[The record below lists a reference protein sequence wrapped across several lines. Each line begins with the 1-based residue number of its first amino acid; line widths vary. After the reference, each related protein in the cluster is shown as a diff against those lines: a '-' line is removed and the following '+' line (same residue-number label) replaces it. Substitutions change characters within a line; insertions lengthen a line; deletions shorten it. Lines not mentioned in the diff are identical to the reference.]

1 MTRDNTLITDPNSLF
16 AISRALR
23 KTIIKTDQNPT
34 NRNNAI
40 RDEKHLSYR
49 SNNKD
54 QFETFKYDILT
65 NLEQLD
71 NYILELETVL
81 GKITSDEDAV
91 KLAQS
96 VRKEQVK
103 KLKADTPKAPKS
115 PKPPKPPPKTT
126 PSEKGKK
133 GKKKG
138 AGRYRGGA
146 FPIDP
151 DNLLDSLAQVVQ
163 QTSDVELRNLIKYY
177 LGQVQSYLSQYEAMA
192 LGKDDVIAGMTKIYN
207 DLKAGNPSFNF
218 SELEQ
223 IGEGDALER
232 MNDAMM
238 IYLDT
243 LPDIVPVVLPLLPP
257 ATVADVEASLKGKRR
272 AIPILT
278 GNEFI
283 ISTLSKINI
292 ILTKLIAEYNG
303 KILVNYKKFLQSDLE
318 EIALKVIDTQR
329 RFNDL
334 ITYLQDYERSDKS
347 VDIRKFLETI
357 DNKFKQFIAL
367 SSRSIANFVNP
378 NIQFLPNFS
387 QQLSGKT
394 FENQTQPFNL
404 YQEILGNEQ
413 TQKNIVQTQKIIDD
427 FNKKI
432 DVKNKSLEK
441 LYSKSRE
448 FNQKAEVLQNLLQSI
463 NPNSRSPTNIKL
475 LFATTEK
482 IERLAQEEGDLQ
494 LKIQELESDINKL
507 EQDKGRYTGRKPFR
521 PLVEDAFLPA
531 VPDENSRLARQYRDL
546 TDTLGI
552 LDLEYQRVAGD
563 IAILSGRDSLSPTEQ
578 KELGSLR
585 SERDNIVEAEGR
597 NRDLLQAVR
606 ERLNE
611 LAM

>member
-96 VRKEQVK
+96 VRKEQLK

-606 ERLNE
+606 ARLLE

>member
-96 VRKEQVK
+96 VRKEQLK

>member
-40 RDEKHLSYR
+40 RDEKHLAYR

-103 KLKADTPKAPKS
+103 KQKADTKADTPK
-115 PKPPKPPPKTT
+115 
-126 PSEKGKK
+126 KK
-133 GKKKG
+133 GRPRKVVVEG

-146 FPIDP
+146 LFIDQSNVIQSLRDSSKSASITPTLREIIKFFFQRIEGEDTKFKAGMINKQTYLDFLEQLYDDIINESSLFNVEDLSGTDEEVAIDDIFTAFKELVSQLP
-151 DNLLDSLAQVVQ
+151 DNLV
-163 QTSDVELRNLIKYY
+163 
-177 LGQVQSYLSQYEAMA
+177 
-192 LGKDDVIAGMTKIYN
+192 
-207 DLKAGNPSFNF
+207 P
-218 SELEQ
+218 LE
-223 IGEGDALER
+223 
-232 MNDAMM
+232 
-238 IYLDT
+238 
-243 LPDIVPVVLPLLPP
+243 P

-283 ISTLSKINI
+283 IGTLSKINI

-334 ITYLQDYERSDKS
+334 INYLQDYERSDKS

-475 LFATTEK
+475 LLATTEK
-482 IERLAQEEGDLQ
+482 FERLAQENDDLQ
-494 LKIQELESDINKL
+494 LKIQKLESDIIEL

-521 PLVEDAFLPA
+521 PLAEDAFLGFDLPA
-531 VPDENSRLARQYRDL
+531 VPDEQSRLARQHRDL
-546 TDTLGI
+546 TDLLETL
-552 LDLEYQRVAGD
+552 DREYQRVAGD

-578 KELGSLR
+578 REFQSLR
-585 SERDNIVEAEGR
+585 NERDNIVEAEER
-597 NRDLLQAVR
+597 NRNLRQAVR
-606 ERLNE
+606 ERLQE

>member
-96 VRKEQVK
+96 VRKEQLK

-578 KELGSLR
+578 RELGSLR

>member
-238 IYLDT
+238 AYLNT

>member
-96 VRKEQVK
+96 VRKEQLK

-611 LAM
+611 LAL

>member
-96 VRKEQVK
+96 VRKEQLK

-238 IYLDT
+238 AYLNT

-606 ERLNE
+606 ARLLE